1 MNTTKKI
8 ILAALVL
15 ILVGAII
22 FTVTMCRNRWNV
34 PGAVNT
40 NKVTQTYDITE
51 NFDSISMKFE
61 TAHVSF
67 VRSNNSKCTIVIS
80 DNENTSYNVG
90 VKNSTLYVEKLNKSG
105 FYLEF
110 GSPTIT
116 VYLPRTEYKDL
127 SAVGSTGEIDIPST
141 FSFKS
146 IDIEMTTGD
155 ISCSASASE
164 IISLRVS
171 TGEIDLES
179 ASTKDLYLHAST
191 GTIEVEDVQCTA
203 FSSDGSTGYLR
214 LEDVLVSDLL
224 RIERSTGD
232 VRLDN
237 CDAGEIYIETHTG
250 DISGSLRSEKVFIAR
265 SDTGR
270 IDVPETLSGG
280 KCKLI
285 SATGDIEITIKH

>member
-15 ILVGAII
+15 ILVGSII
-22 FTVTMCRNRWNV
+22 FTVTMCKNKWNV

-51 NFDSISMKFE
+51 NFDSISMKTE

-67 VRSNNSKCTIVIS
+67 LRSNNSRCSIVIS
-80 DNENTSYNVG
+80 DNEDTSYNVG
-90 VKNSTLYVEKLNKSG
+90 VKNNTLYIEKLNKSG
-105 FYLEF
+105 FFVEF

-116 VYLPRTEYKDL
+116 IYLPRTEYKNL
-127 SAVGSTGEIDIPST
+127 SAVGSTGDIDIPSV

-171 TGEIDLES
+171 TGEINLHS
-179 ASTKDLYLHAST
+179 VTAKDVYLHVST
-191 GTIEVEDVQCTA
+191 GSIEAEDVKCATL
-203 FSSDGSTGYLR
+203 SSDGSTGYIR
-214 LEDVLVSDLL
+214 LEDVLVSGYM

-237 CDAGEIYIETHTG
+237 CDAGEIEIETHTG
-250 DISGSLRSEKVFIAR
+250 DIVGSLRSEKIFIAR

-270 IDVPETLSGG
+270 IDVPETLTGG

-285 SATGDIEITIKH
+285 SATGDIEIAIKH

>member
-1 MNTTKKI
+1 MSTTKKI

-15 ILVGAII
+15 ILAGVII
-22 FTVTMCRNRWNV
+22 FTVTMCRNKWSV
-34 PGAVNT
+34 KGAVNT
-40 NKVTQTYDITE
+40 NKVTQTYEISE
-51 NFDSISMKFE
+51 NFDSISMKTE
-61 TAHVSF
+61 TAQVSF
-67 VRSNNSKCTIVIS
+67 VRSNNSRCSIVIS

-90 VKNSTLYVEKLNKSG
+90 VKNNTLYIEKLKQSG
-105 FYLEF
+105 FYVEF

-127 SAVGSTGEIDIPST
+127 SAVGSTGSIDIPST

-171 TGEIDLES
+171 TGEIDLHSVS
-179 ASTKDLYLHAST
+179 AKDIYLHVST
-191 GTIEVEDVQCTA
+191 GSIEAEDVKCA
-203 FSSDGSTGYLR
+203 SFSSDGSTGYID
-214 LEDVLVSDLL
+214 LEDVLVSGLM

-237 CDAGEIYIETHTG
+237 CDAGEIDIETRTG
-250 DISGSLRSEKVFIAR
+250 DISGSLRSEKVFIVR

-270 IDVPETLSGG
+270 IEVPETLTGG
-280 KCKLI
+280 KCKII
-285 SATGDIEITIKH
+285 SATGDIEISIHN